1 MKKYLALL
9 MAFLVPNLALPKE
22 VSQRH
27 LQPKTNPILQE
38 ILKLNPKVDR
48 VFALKLSQYILKYS
62 KQFKTD
68 PKISVAIAM
77 QESAFVNKNRE
88 GDVLT
93 DEGEIVHGITDVGVF
108 QIHIATIAY
117 LGIDA
122 ERLKADVD
130 YQTYWHT
137 KILAEKIK
145 ICRAKAQELKVEAGH
160 EWSCYHSF
168 NEGPR
173 AEYVADVSPH
183 LLKLSR

>member
-9 MAFLVPNLALPKE
+9 MVFLVPNLAQPKE
-22 VSQRH
+22 LSRRPV
-27 LQPKTNPILQE
+27 KTNPVLQE

-48 VFALKLSQYILKYS
+48 AFALQLSQYILKYS

-77 QESAFVNKNRE
+77 QETAFVNKNRE
-88 GDVLT
+88 GAVMT
-93 DEGEIVHGITDVGVF
+93 DDGTIVHGITDVGVF

-117 LGIDA
+117 LGIDSD
-122 ERLKADVD
+122 RLKTDVE

-145 ICRAKAQELKVEAGH
+145 ICRAKAQELEVVPGK
-160 EWSCYHSF
+160 EWGCYHSF
-168 NEGPR
+168 NANPR
-173 AEYVADVSPH
+173 AEYVADVGVH
-183 LLKLSR
+183 LTKLMAH